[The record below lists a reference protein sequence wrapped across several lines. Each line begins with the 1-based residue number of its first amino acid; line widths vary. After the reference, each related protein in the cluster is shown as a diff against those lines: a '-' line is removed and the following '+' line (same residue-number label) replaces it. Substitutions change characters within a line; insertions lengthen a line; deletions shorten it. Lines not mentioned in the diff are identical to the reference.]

1 MLIASLRLLKF
12 YQDIGAVLYP
22 VLSNLP
28 QLKRSAKQLLEN
40 RRRAGGVYK
49 PDANG
54 LVKPFGMDLAFL
66 SLLFAVLASGSQL
79 SDKPES
85 ERELTSWVYGASHLT
100 IARALLTFLQFP
112 VRINVSGC

>member
-1 MLIASLRLLKF
+1 M
-12 YQDIGAVLYP
+12 YP
-22 VLSNLP
+22 VLSDVP
-28 QLKRSAKQLLEN
+28 GLKRKTKQLLEN

-49 PDANG
+49 PNANG

-79 SDKPES
+79 SDNPEN
-85 ERELTSWVYGASHLT
+85 ERELTSWVYGTSHFEKAVRAMLT
-100 IARALLTFLQFP
+100 LFQCP

>member
-1 MLIASLRLLKF
+1 M
-12 YQDIGAVLYP
+12 P
-22 VLSNLP
+22 VLSDVP
-28 QLKRSAKQLLEN
+28 GLKRKAKILLEN

-49 PDANG
+49 PNANG

-79 SDKPES
+79 SDNPEN
-85 ERELTSWVYGASHLT
+85 ERELTSWVYGTSHFEEAGRTVLT
-100 IARALLTFLQFP
+100 LLQCL